1 MTDRDMRPP
10 PSPMSENQQMA
21 EDNRR
26 DAEHTRKMQM
36 IDKTMSPE
44 TVAWPECCGKGM
56 SYRGMTIGEEF
67 VFVCLDCERERVPQ

>member
-1 MTDRDMRPP
+1 
-10 PSPMSENQQMA
+10 
-21 EDNRR
+21 
-26 DAEHTRKMQM
+26 
-36 IDKTMSPE
+36 MSPE